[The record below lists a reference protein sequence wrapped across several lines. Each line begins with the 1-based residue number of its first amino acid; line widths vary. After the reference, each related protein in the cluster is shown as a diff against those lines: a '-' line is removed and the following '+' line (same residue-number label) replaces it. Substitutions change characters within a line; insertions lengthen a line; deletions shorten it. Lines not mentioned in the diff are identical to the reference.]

1 MMNRISTVWNVVLW
15 LLFTG
20 MVSLLLAAPAVALDA
35 HYDSLFNEVKRQIK
49 DKKHDQV
56 RQMLE
61 DYKFIIKDDGN
72 LSPYDMQF
80 NALMMETFLK
90 NLHPEAIR
98 INGGSLLWH
107 ATGAGLTNA
116 MAFLLTK
123 GADVSAMRH
132 DETLIC
138 RAALS
143 GNLDSI
149 KLLELECGM
158 APNDPR
164 ARSAWKGACGILK
177 RAAQSGDEKSLKYL
191 YARVGWLVPY
201 GRNHLAVIDNA
212 GMCGHDKTYRYLKQR
227 GWQNRADD
235 VLLRAA
241 RSGKLELVRHL
252 IVREGANPHYQGA
265 ADFTPVM
272 TAALSGE
279 LELVRYLVEEHKVDV
294 NARSRLGDTALLLA
308 ARSGSDRVLRYLVSV
323 GAEVEAVSKA
333 GGNVVEQAAASG
345 SPAALRYAMS
355 LLDGK
360 VRKLPQRALCY
371 AARHGHFELVET
383 ILNTYRPELDCCIPV
398 SVQHSYP
405 YEDLVGASGVI
416 EVEESSPL
424 IAAIA
429 SGNEQLVNFLIE
441 WEADITFSTG
451 EKRHLLTP
459 ARAAARRGLPRILK
473 TLLNLDS
480 SGEQDPLLLH
490 QAAQN
495 GHAECVR
502 LLLQLGWDVNAEDP
516 FTKLTPV
523 QAACI
528 RGTEAPGSVAWNY
541 DSGCSHAD
549 CVRLLLQAGADVF
562 FDRGRKAKSLALH
575 AENPMFDCAG
585 ILWSSGSPLS
595 EEEMLY
601 PLHRAAEL
609 GSLSWVEELL
619 PGAKSASVAESHR
632 NPLFTVC
639 NVGDSYLPYLEKHTP
654 SPHRDCAAALQSKGL
669 SIPMDDTRYLI
680 QNGVNRR
687 MYPFLGVEPVRGDR
701 H

>member
-1 MMNRISTVWNVVLW
+1 MTAHGSIRGYLRLINVICEISRNMKRLLFFAFAAVMLAGCSPKIVSNLTSAHQALPQDVEVVVLGPETPGPDNAE
-15 LLFTG
+15 LLG
-20 MVSLLLAAPAVALDA
+20 
-35 HYDSLFNEVKRQIK
+35 QIK
-49 DKKHDQV
+49 IGDSG
-56 RQMLE
+56 
-61 DYKFIIKDDGN
+61 F
-72 LSPYDMQF
+72 
-80 NALMMETFLK
+80 TTK
-90 NLHPEAIR
+90 NGTYPE
-98 INGGSLLWH
+98 
-107 ATGAGLTNA
+107 
-116 MAFLLTK
+116 
-123 GADVSAMRH
+123 V
-132 DETLIC
+132 
-138 RAALS
+138 
-143 GNLDSI
+143 
-149 KLLELECGM
+149 LELAKEE
-158 APNDPR
+158 
-164 ARSAWKGACGILK
+164 AR
-177 RAAQSGDEKSLKYL
+177 
-191 YARVGWLVPY
+191 
-201 GRNHLAVIDNA
+201 
-212 GMCGHDKTYRYLKQR
+212 
-227 GWQNRADD
+227 
-235 VLLRAA
+235 
-241 RSGKLELVRHL
+241 
-252 IVREGANPHYQGA
+252 
-265 ADFTPVM
+265 
-272 TAALSGE
+272 
-279 LELVRYLVEEHKVDV
+279 
-294 NARSRLGDTALLLA
+294 
-308 ARSGSDRVLRYLVSV
+308 
-323 GAEVEAVSKA
+323 KA

-345 SPAALRYAMS
+345 SPTALRYAMS

-383 ILNTYRPELDCCIPV
+383 ILNTYRPELNCCIPV

-459 ARAAARRGLPRILK
+459 ARAAARRGQPRILK

-502 LLLQLGWDVNAEDP
+502 LLLQQGWDVNAEDP

-687 MYPFLGVEPVRGDR
+687 MYPFLGVEPVRGAR